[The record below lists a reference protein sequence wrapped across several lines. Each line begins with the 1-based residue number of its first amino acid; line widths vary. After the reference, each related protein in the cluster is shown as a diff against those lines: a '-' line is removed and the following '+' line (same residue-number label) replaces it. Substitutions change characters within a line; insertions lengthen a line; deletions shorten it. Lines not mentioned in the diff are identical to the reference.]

1 MIDARLIIL
10 MSVLGILIVLIWWA
24 YRLSTF
30 RRKRRKIELLSQD
43 IGKMYADGV
52 KNAHA
57 QSRTGPEIPEGN
69 LLVLFHHG
77 NRSPWKR
84 TFNRALKHQG
94 HGMVVSTSNPEE
106 VKSQYKGDIR
116 IVWLNRS
123 TAAKT
128 RRSVVVVNP
137 TNLSGVINEVDTFF
151 VEGERKG
158 VILLDGFED
167 ILRSNDA
174 SRVIRFLNAMRDRC
188 AGNDLSLIAPLSYKA
203 VPQRV
208 RSQIEESFD
217 TVVI

>member
-1 MIDARLIIL
+1 MIEGRLIIM
-10 MSVLGILIVLIWWA
+10 MSIIGILIVLIWWA

-43 IGKMYADGV
+43 IGEMYADGV
-52 KNAHA
+52 TRAHA
-57 QSRTGPEIPEGN
+57 QSGPGPEIPDGN

-84 TFNRALKHQG
+84 TFNRALKEKG

-106 VKSQYKGDIR
+106 VRSQYKGDIR

-123 TAAKT
+123 TAARA

-167 ILRSNDA
+167 ILQFNDV
-174 SRVIRFLNAMRDRC
+174 SRVIRFLNAMKDRC
-188 AGNDLSLIAPLSYKA
+188 AGNDLSLIAPLSDKA